1 MKEFSKNRVYTLL
14 GIGVTVISFSGILIK
29 LSTAPPLIIAFYRML
44 LSSLILTPYLIK
56 NYRKELKHFFDYRP
70 AVVGLFLATHFFL
83 WFTAFQYTN
92 VASAVIFIALQPLFT
107 LLLEY
112 LFAREDLREGV
123 IVGLILALLGSVII
137 SIGDFRVLFD
147 KLWGDLLAIAAAFFA
162 AVYIFS
168 GRSLR
173 KEIDY
178 FPYIYI
184 VYSYTT
190 LILGFFVLI
199 FRIPLVGYDKINYL
213 YFLGLALGPTLIGH
227 SAFNYSVR
235 FLPAT
240 IVSLAILGEPVLT
253 TLFAWLLIGEKIT
266 LMTLIGGVFI
276 IGGIYRAIIS
286 TRKKNRGNN

>member
-1 MKEFSKNRVYTLL
+1 MDGNSKNRVYFLL

-44 LSSLILTPYLIK
+44 LSSLFLTPFLLI
-56 NYRKELKHFFDYRP
+56 NYRKQLKHFLDYRP
-70 AVVGLFLATHFFL
+70 AIVGFFLATHFFL
-83 WFTAFQYTN
+83 WFSAFQFTN
-92 VASAVIFIALQPLFT
+92 VTNAVIFIALQPLFT

-112 LFAREDLREGV
+112 FFAKDDLYEGV
-123 IVGLILALLGSVII
+123 IVGIILAMIGSIII
-137 SIGDFRVLFD
+137 SIGDFRLLFN

-184 VYSYTT
+184 VYVYTT
-190 LILGFFVLI
+190 IILGFFILI
-199 FRIPLVGYDKINYL
+199 FRVPLIGYDKINYL

-253 TLFAWLLIGEKIT
+253 TFFAWLLIDEKLTII
-266 LMTLIGGVFI
+266 TLIGGVFI
-276 IGGIYRAIIS
+276 IGGIYRAILS
-286 TRKKNRGNN
+286 TRSKTKESG